1 MIKFFLDAMYY
12 YQIFI
17 YNRDR
22 FRMENPH
29 DRTIMLICGILFLPI
44 ISIGFLFI
52 KENFDYKPS
61 FVIFIFLYVVMYR
74 LLHKYI
80 KNRKGAE
87 IIKRKPL
94 LLNNQR
100 FSSFISW
107 MIYPFLVVLLYFII
121 THRHW
126 LKII

>member
-1 MIKFFLDAMYY
+1 MIKFFLDAMY

-44 ISIGFLFI
+44 VIIGFLLI
-52 KENFDYKPS
+52 KENFDYEPS
-61 FVIFIFLYVVMYR
+61 FVIFIFLYIVMYR
-74 LLHKYI
+74 LLHKYYI
-80 KNRKGAE
+80 KKRKGVE

-94 LLNNQR
+94 LFNNQR
-100 FSSFISW
+100 FSFFISW

-126 LKII
+126 LKIM

>member
-1 MIKFFLDAMYY
+1 MIKFFLDAMY

-44 ISIGFLFI
+44 ISIVFLFI

-74 LLHKYI
+74 LLHKYYI

>member
-1 MIKFFLDAMYY
+1 MIKFFLDAMY

-61 FVIFIFLYVVMYR
+61 FVIFIFYM
-74 LLHKYI
+74 
-80 KNRKGAE
+80 
-87 IIKRKPL
+87 
-94 LLNNQR
+94 
-100 FSSFISW
+100 
-107 MIYPFLVVLLYFII
+107 
-121 THRHW
+121 
-126 LKII
+126 